1 MAIPQKVTEEDYLR
15 EARTIVEIPGVTVY
29 FRAFPVHAF
38 SIYRRGM
45 GRIKRV
51 SSAKDLAAFLRK
63 QLPVLGEKT

>member
-1 MAIPQKVTEEDYLR
+1 MAIPQEITDEEYLR
-15 EARTIVEIPGVTVY
+15 EARAIVETSGVTVY

-38 SIYRRGM
+38 SIYRHGM

-51 SSAKDLAAFLRK
+51 SSAKDLVAFLRK